1 MSNILLQWSQ
11 HIKVSVETLTSNWWR
26 ETETQN
32 KLPSCCHSVPGLE
45 PRPCSPPSPKHS
57 VSQNALDHVFD
68 GKQVWGT
75 GQTDFRSPSRLS
87 HLFRKAEEQCRH
99 QTAEPCSHQAGIMKQ
114 TGSKSPALISASNI
128 RQRKHSGLNNHY
140 FKSRGTPIQQ
150 TFNAIFLIWPSQG
163 TPNERQIHFLELSR
177 AAVGCGLRSTPALLW
192 AECL

>member
-1 MSNILLQWSQ
+1 MLRGPEGRWHIRWSWSPRQIQSSYCQCWEPGSGSLQGQPIPLAMSHPHNSSETLMSNISLQWSR

-32 KLPSCCHSVPGLE
+32 KLPSCCHSVSGLE

-75 GQTDFRSPSRLS
+75 GETNFQSLSCLS

-99 QTAEPCSHQAGIMKQ
+99 QTEEPRSHQAGIMKQ
-114 TGSKSPALISASNI
+114 AGSESPALMYKCLKYNSKKT
-128 RQRKHSGLNNHY
+128 QW
-140 FKSRGTPIQQ
+140 FK
-150 TFNAIFLIWPSQG
+150 
-163 TPNERQIHFLELSR
+163 
-177 AAVGCGLRSTPALLW
+177 
-192 AECL
+192 